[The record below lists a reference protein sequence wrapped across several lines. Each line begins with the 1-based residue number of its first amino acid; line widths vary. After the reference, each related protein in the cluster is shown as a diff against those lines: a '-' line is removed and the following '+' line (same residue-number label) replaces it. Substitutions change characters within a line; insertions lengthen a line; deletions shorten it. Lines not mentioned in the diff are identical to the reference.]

1 MQTNTPCEIILAD
14 GAGHTNAHPQQ
25 LGYLTNPL
33 AIVPRC
39 ERPLV
44 QILRISPAS
53 LVRHPRLRFTSSDST
68 RPENALKQLIT
79 KATPRRTEENEPLM
93 IEGNVEDG
101 GRAFRAATHR

>member
-39 ERPLV
+39 EHPLV

-53 LVRHPRLRFTSSDST
+53 LGTSIPASGL
-68 RPENALKQLIT
+68 PPLIPPGLKRS
-79 KATPRRTEENEPLM
+79 KAANH
-93 IEGNVEDG
+93 EGNAE
-101 GRAFRAATHR
+101 AHRGE